1 MIEKLR
7 ECLDNN
13 GTCAILTTDLFQAST
28 GYLMTLLQKP
38 QAYSFDFP
46 LLTIIDLYLKDTYR
60 ENASPCISIKIDFV
74 LPTLLF
80 LTLVFGRVVLYGNVA
95 FFIVVDINKKRYS
108 RFLNK
113 SFRFPGNLFQS

>member
-60 ENASPCISIKIDFV
+60 ENASPCISIKIERFCTSHFTFPNIGFWQGSFV
-74 LPTLLF
+74 WKCC
-80 LTLVFGRVVLYGNVA
+80 VFHRS
-95 FFIVVDINKKRYS
+95 RY
-108 RFLNK
+108 K
-113 SFRFPGNLFQS
+113 